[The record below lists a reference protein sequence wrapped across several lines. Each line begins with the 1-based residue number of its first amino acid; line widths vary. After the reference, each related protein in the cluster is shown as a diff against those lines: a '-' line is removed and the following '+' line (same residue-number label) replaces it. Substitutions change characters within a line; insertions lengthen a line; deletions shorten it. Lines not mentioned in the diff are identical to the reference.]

1 MRRMNP
7 RKIMVVVLILVL
19 ICGVN
24 KAYSVLGNRDH
35 HMIRIAYMNGYVQSL
50 NLSPE
55 EREILKNNRAL
66 LIETVEASVAQ
77 YLSKV
82 FQLNK

>member
-1 MRRMNP
+1 MRRMKP
-7 RKIMVVVLILVL
+7 RKIMVGVLILVL

-24 KAYSVLGNRDH
+24 KAYSVLSSRDH
-35 HMIRIAYMNGYVQSL
+35 HMIKTAYMNGYVQSL

-55 EREILKNNRAL
+55 EREKLQNNRAL
-66 LIETVEASVAQ
+66 FIKTVEASAAQ